1 MSCSLTVLLVFLFQV
16 VTLQENVE
24 QLESA
29 LQQQQAEGELLTV
42 QLEANQA
49 NVLAKVSPTT
59 QISEHC
65 IILHHIVCHLNS
77 ETSCRNDQGFS
88 PCYPSK

>member
-1 MSCSLTVLLVFLFQV
+1 MKMSCSPTVLLVFLFQV

-59 QISEHC
+59 QISEQC
-65 IILHHIVCHLNS
+65 ITFI
-77 ETSCRNDQGFS
+77 
-88 PCYPSK
+88 